1 MVLAT
6 LSAEPWATNAAG
18 RAGLPRGPTPRHN
31 FRSHGERRGHG
42 HRRRVSDSVRQ
53 IDLEV
58 DEAAFDVC
66 DAGEID
72 AVENPRSARRV
83 FRNLRCREWTPRR
96 FAAVA
101 IGDMRGVAAD
111 RLIGAIAGGG
121 EAEVSRR
128 EKKRTAPVG

>member
-18 RAGLPRGPTPRHN
+18 RAGLPQGPMPRHD
-31 FRSHGERRGHG
+31 FRSHGECGGHG
-42 HRRRVSDSVRQ
+42 HRRRVSDSIRQ

-66 DAGEID
+66 DAREID
-72 AVENPRSARRV
+72 AIENPRSARRV
-83 FRNLRCREWTPRR
+83 FRNLRCRERPPRR
-96 FAAVA
+96 FAAVT

-111 RLIGAIAGGG
+111 RLIGTVAGGG
-121 EAEVSRR
+121 YAEVR
-128 EKKRTAPVG
+128 